1 MTHPEITK
9 KQKLFDHWAPN
20 YDLLLTTIFYQALHK
35 RLLDYLQLPDS
46 PNVLDLGCGT
56 GRLLDRLADEFPT
69 LRGTGFDLS
78 PQMICQARQ
87 KKRDRH
93 RPRLIF
99 IEGNAEQLPFTDQQF
114 DTVFNTI
121 SFLHYPNPSQVLSEI
136 NRVLSFGGNYYLVD
150 FTPLGQKMS
159 HALGVS
165 PANIYVY
172 SLESREQLGREARL
186 QCRGHYPLL
195 GPIWLTIFTKI

>member
-9 KQKLFDHWAPN
+9 KQKLFDRWAPN
-20 YDLLLTTIFYQALHK
+20 YDILFTTIFYQALHQ
-35 RLLDYLQLPDS
+35 RLLDYLQLPDH

-78 PQMICQARQ
+78 PEMIRQARQ

-93 RPRLIF
+93 RPRVIF
-99 IEGNAEQLPFTDQQF
+99 IQGNAEQLPFTDQQF

-121 SFLHYPNPSQVLSEI
+121 SFLHYLNFSCVLSEV

-150 FTPLGQKMS
+150 FTPLGQKIS

-165 PANIYVY
+165 PANLYLY
-172 SLESREQLGREARL
+172 SLERREQLGREAGL
-186 QCRGHYPLL
+186 QCLGHYSLL
-195 GPIWLTIFTKI
+195 GPVWLTIFTKI

>member
-20 YDLLLTTIFYQALHK
+20 YDILFTTIFYQALHQ
-35 RLLDYLQLPDS
+35 RLLDYLQLPDH

-56 GRLLDRLADEFPT
+56 GRLLDRLAEEFPT

-78 PQMICQARQ
+78 PQMIRQARQ
-87 KKRDRH
+87 TKRDRH

-99 IEGNAEQLPFTDQQF
+99 IQGNAEQLPFSDQQF

-136 NRVLSFGGNYYLVD
+136 HRVLSPGGNYYLVD

-159 HALGVS
+159 HGVGVS

-172 SLESREQLGREARL
+172 SLESREQLGRESGL
-186 QCRGHYPLL
+186 QCQGHYSLL